1 MPWRTCLVLA
11 ALVCASAARPNTGAS
26 GAAAEPGFLVV
37 VNAGNPVRTLT
48 SDEVSRFF
56 LRKVSTWADGR
67 AVAPVDQEAESETRA
82 VFTDTILRRKLA
94 AVRAYWQQR
103 IFSGRDTPPPIRGSD
118 AEVLRFVAENA
129 GAIGYVSAQAVPDA
143 QVRVVKVT
151 GAAK

>member
-1 MPWRTCLVLA
+1 MWRTCLVLA
-11 ALVCASAARPNTGAS
+11 ALACAGVARANSEALNATT
-26 GAAAEPGFLVV
+26 EPGFLVV
-37 VNAGNPVRTLT
+37 VNADNPVLTLT

-82 VFTDTILRRKLA
+82 VFTDSILRRKPA

-129 GAIGYVSAQAVPDA
+129 GAIGYVSAQAVPSG
-143 QVRVVKVT
+143 QVRVVTVT